1 MLDKKLL
8 IFTIL
13 AFALFS
19 CKRTVEKDCFIGKK
33 DKNYGFFSSVYRSVD
48 FDYINLINEVGMYGI
63 NRDNFGWVK
72 NPENLKSTY
81 KAIKNIGLERFISKK
96 EYNQIL
102 FDKNMAHPS
111 IQNKSLNEL
120 IELLLDNYNGVKNDA
135 YFIQFWLRRKKEK
148 NEKIVYKALKDIHC
162 FYTSKECNSKITM
175 DWNSN
180 SVIETILSFDYKL
193 HQLDETRNFE
203 SVKNYFNYLE
213 KLELPISAHNL
224 IVFTIRNYELD
235 TLTKKE
241 LLITLHEQ

>member
-1 MLDKKLL
+1 M
-8 IFTIL
+8 FNN
-13 AFALFS
+13 S
-19 CKRTVEKDCFIGKK
+19 
-33 DKNYGFFSSVYRSVD
+33 N
-48 FDYINLINEVGMYGI
+48 N
-63 NRDNFGWVK
+63 
-72 NPENLKSTY
+72 KSTM
-81 KAIKNIGLERFISKK
+81 ST
-96 EYNQIL
+96 
-102 FDKNMAHPS
+102 S
-111 IQNKSLNEL
+111 T
-120 IELLLDNYNGVKNDA
+120 V
-135 YFIQFWLRRKKEK
+135 
-148 NEKIVYKALKDIHC
+148 